1 MVGWQFQLDG
11 REFEQTS
18 GDAEGHG
25 SPACCNPQGH
35 KESDMTEQLDKCQ
48 RTTTLQM
55 WPSHKDVSRC
65 MMDKLPSSDNP
76 QVERTSAAQGPDLL
90 ASQQGQCR
98 RRGSCSWSSCCR
110 GQSGGPRP
118 RPGLRPAQGK
128 GNWDGKDFAWKGI
141 HPPAGSP
148 HCPVPTGHHEGLAWA
163 PGTLPPSLV
172 LTLHQFP
179 AVRST
184 AAK

>member
-1 MVGWQFQLDG
+1 M
-11 REFEQTS
+11 
-18 GDAEGHG
+18 
-25 SPACCNPQGH
+25 C
-35 KESDMTEQLDKCQ
+35 
-48 RTTTLQM
+48 
-55 WPSHKDVSRC
+55 PSHKDVSRG

-118 RPGLRPAQGK
+118 RPGLRPAQEKGK
-128 GNWDGKDFAWKGI
+128 WDGKDFAWKGI

-148 HCPVPTGHHEGLAWA
+148 HCPVPTGHLL
-163 PGTLPPSLV
+163 PGNQLNKDAKECPCGK
-172 LTLHQFP
+172 F
-179 AVRST
+179 AR
-184 AAK
+184 AATVHNSACSNYLWFAL